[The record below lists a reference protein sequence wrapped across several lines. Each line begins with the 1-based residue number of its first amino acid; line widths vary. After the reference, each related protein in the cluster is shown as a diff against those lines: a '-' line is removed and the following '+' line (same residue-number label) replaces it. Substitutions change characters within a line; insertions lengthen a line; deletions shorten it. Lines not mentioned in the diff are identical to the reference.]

1 MHPAASLDGVHPF
14 TYSCLFSSNL
24 NTSAL
29 GSLPPLRPP
38 PLAAALTFLPNGL
51 LSDTGHSTR
60 ASPTLTALPYPLYL
74 SPVWAS
80 LTLCGLRSVCPRTV
94 SCRDRGLD
102 YRAPDASRCSQRHP
116 PQSWCQAHAS
126 ATISTYCVF
135 IRQAA
140 LNIPAVNLI
149 QVMHVCGR
157 QQSVDRRCK
166 NSRAWLPCPG
176 STACLFS
183 LRSWGDA
190 SIYSP
195 HASAVSYSRS
205 WSLSARAPL
214 RQPRLYR
221 CSPSGK
227 GSPFPVSPTRA
238 PGFVSPVCISTV
250 KNILFVL

>member
-1 MHPAASLDGVHPF
+1 M
-14 TYSCLFSSNL
+14 
-24 NTSAL
+24 
-29 GSLPPLRPP
+29 
-38 PLAAALTFLPNGL
+38 
-51 LSDTGHSTR
+51 
-60 ASPTLTALPYPLYL
+60 PYPWHL

-102 YRAPDASRCSQRHP
+102 CRAPDASRCFQRHP

-135 IRQAA
+135 IRHAA

-149 QVMHVCGR
+149 QVMHVCGG
-157 QQSVDRRCK
+157 QQSVDRRYNK
-166 NSRAWLPCPG
+166 NQQSPAPLPRQHCL
-176 STACLFS
+176 LFS
-183 LRSWGDA
+183 SRSWGDA

-205 WSLSARAPL
+205 WSLSTLPPL
-214 RQPRLYR
+214 RQPRLYH

-227 GSPFPVSPTRA
+227 GFPFPVSPTHA